1 MVDPKLLQKARQ
13 LREKEH
19 RLQPSL
25 KLRTLDEIQQF
36 IHAKGIVS
44 VFGGNELPSVISA
57 IMGREWK
64 PSKKGFTGWGEW
76 WSIKISG
83 QSAGHA
89 LGELDRA
96 KSILGTRI
104 FRRSKTLVSHNLWP
118 VLDPIVKH
126 NHGLLVTG
134 KILSDLER
142 KIVELLQADG
152 PIRTDHLRTRL
163 KLEGKT
169 FTSRFH
175 RALSQLESYAL
186 IVGYE
191 DPRPERH
198 LHANIWQLWNSRV
211 GSIARGHSSLSYDDA
226 RLELLARTID
236 SAVLAPE
243 SDLEKWFPWN
253 REGAQAQTELLES
266 GRILQ
271 IGSFL
276 VTPRLKERL
285 KNP

>member
-1 MVDPKLLQKARQ
+1 MVEPELLRKTRQ

-25 KLRTLDEIQQF
+25 KRRTLDEIQQF
-36 IHAKGIVS
+36 VHARGIVS

-64 PSKKGFTGWGEW
+64 PSKKGFTGWGDW

-83 QSAGHA
+83 KSAGQA

-96 KSILGTRI
+96 KDILSTRI
-104 FRRSKTLVSHNLWP
+104 FRRSKTLISNNLWT

-126 NHGLLVTG
+126 HHERLIKE
-134 KILSDLER
+134 KIFSDLER
-142 KIVELLQADG
+142 KIVELLQAEG
-152 PIRTDHLRTRL
+152 PTRTDHLRTQL

-175 RALSQLESYAL
+175 RALSHLESYAL

-191 DPRPERH
+191 DPKPERH
-198 LHANIWQLWNSRV
+198 LHANIWQLWSTRV
-211 GSIARGHSSLSYDDA
+211 AHEIKGEPDLTYAKAVKELVVRTVDA
-226 RLELLARTID
+226 
-236 SAVLAPE
+236 AVLAPE
-243 SDLEKWFPWN
+243 GQVEEWFEW
-253 REGAQAQTELLES
+253 RKEAMAARDELLAS
-266 GRILQ
+266 GRIVRV
-271 IGSFL
+271 GSFL
-276 VTPRLKERL
+276 VTTRGG
-285 KNP
+285 